1 MNKHTIKYLA
11 AFLAFVLF
19 LTAYIPGVYAGSKFS
34 PGTFSPGTFSPGT
47 FDPGQFD
54 PGTFSP
60 GTFDPGEFDPG
71 TTSPGTVEPGNADS
85 GVSSP
90 GKGSPGETAPGQF
103 TPDDFNFESNFDHD
117 KLGGGDPDASGSQH
131 GSSEQL
137 WKLPGYEGG
146 NESNDYQN
154 PSLKEFLTDSKHI
167 KDYLSRVGKGL
178 KDTGKGLW
186 DDAVNTADYLFSE
199 KFASD
204 VKSGFNDGYDFIA
217 NGGLKKK
224 LSEGLDYVSSG
235 KMLADAKGKASEWGD
250 SGKRV
255 AKYLFSK
262 DSVKDFGD
270 YVFSGEIAMDF
281 AEDFEAFAT
290 GVDPETKERL
300 GGGQRFLSLA
310 GIAVKPVKVLDKAG
324 KIADA
329 GNKANKKANLADNGK
344 KDRGKAAVASK
355 DDSKSSDK
363 DQIKPA
369 VGDTVGN
376 GKGTGK
382 LNKDLAKAYLRDIE
396 TKTGRK
402 VNKEQ
407 IHLIKEALRNNNFEK
422 LTPKETAKNRSKF
435 TSSLKDKL
443 IAEWEEKTNQKWP
456 RYTEEVLDKNGEVSR
471 GIGQPYDAHHIIE
484 NNFGGPHEW
493 WNIHPAK
500 YPDEHQSGI
509 HGKGAP
515 SGKLFPR
522 R

>member
-19 LTAYIPGVYAGSKFS
+19 LTAYIPGVQAGSKFS

-71 TTSPGTVEPGNADS
+71 TSSPGTVDPGDADS
-85 GVSSP
+85 GDSSP
-90 GKGSPGETAPGQF
+90 GKGSPGSTAPGQF

-117 KLGGGDPDASGSQH
+117 KLEGGDPDASGNEH
-131 GSSEQL
+131 GSSEQP

-154 PSLKEFLTDSKHI
+154 PSLKEFLTDGKHI

-186 DDAVNTADYLFSE
+186 DDAANTAGYLFSD

-290 GVDPETKERL
+290 GVDPETKERI

-363 DQIKPA
+363 DQIPKLKEPA
-369 VGDTVGN
+369 AGDNVGN
-376 GKGTGK
+376 GLRGDGKDTVKIPSGFADRAKLDGHFDKHGKEFDGLYKNADEYLEGAKEVINNGIKVKYEYKDEIRTGYVKFMGNNKNGKAKFEFVGT
-382 LNKDLAKAYLRDIE
+382 
-396 TKTGRK
+396 
-402 VNKEQ
+402 
-407 IHLIKEALRNNNFEK
+407 NNNGDITTYHTQSGK
-422 LTPKETAKNRSKF
+422 K
-435 TSSLKDKL
+435 
-443 IAEWEEKTNQKWP
+443 IWKTI
-456 RYTEEVLDKNGEVSR
+456 NGE
-471 GIGQPYDAHHIIE
+471 
-484 NNFGGPHEW
+484 
-493 WNIHPAK
+493 NIPVINPA
-500 YPDEHQSGI
+500 E
-509 HGKGAP
+509 
-515 SGKLFPR
+515 
-522 R
+522 

>member
-1 MNKHTIKYLA
+1 LNKHTIKYLA

-19 LTAYIPGVYAGSKFS
+19 LTAYIPGVHAGSKFS

-117 KLGGGDPDASGSQH
+117 KLEGGDPDASGSEH

-186 DDAVNTADYLFSE
+186 DDAANTADYLFSE

-290 GVDPETKERL
+290 GVNPETKERI

-344 KDRGKAAVASK
+344 KDKGKAAVVSK

-363 DQIKPA
+363 DQIPKLKEPA
-369 VGDTVGN
+369 AGDNVGN
-376 GKGTGK
+376 G
-382 LNKDLAKAYLRDIE
+382 LRGD
-396 TKTGRK
+396 GRY
-402 VNKEQ
+402 
-407 IHLIKEALRNNNFEK
+407 
-422 LTPKETAKNRSKF
+422 
-435 TSSLKDKL
+435 TSEFDKL
-443 IAEWEEKTNQKWP
+443 LT
-456 RYTEEVLDKNGEVSR
+456 KNGAFRDAKRRAGIPNSAQHKKPIDVYDGTSEHRRVYEFEVD
-471 GIGQPYDAHHIIE
+471 GKKKYIIE
-484 NNFGGPHEW
+484 HREDKFGRGPHFHGADDLKGSPLEKGRY
-493 WNIHPAK
+493 NQ
-500 YPDEHQSGI
+500 YPGHSPEDFAGY
-509 HGKGAP
+509 K
-515 SGKLFPR
+515 K
-522 R
+522 